1 MLSPKEFSIAV
12 NDHSERERISI
23 EMNVRTQWECTR
35 QMIFSITSQNPH
47 IKKRPKKAQD
57 VMRFAWEQ
65 ESNKEQT
72 VDQMR
77 DVLIAIHTANVKK
90 RVEKAKKIKNKQ
102 EK

>member
-1 MLSPKEFSIAV
+1 
-12 NDHSERERISI
+12 
-23 EMNVRTQWECTR
+23 
-35 QMIFSITSQNPH
+35 
-47 IKKRPKKAQD
+47 
-57 VMRFAWEQ
+57 MRFAWEQ